1 MHNYPKLV
9 RDRIPELI
17 RRNGGAPQTRRL
29 SDEEFAAALARKL
42 VEEAEE
48 FAATPTA
55 EELADVLEVVYA
67 LAGRIGISIDQVE
80 TIRRAKAAERGTFD
94 KRLLL
99 ESVSSPSQP
108 PEDVQPTPAELLNV
122 GRVALGAAAAIFDE
136 DGRILLVRHSYGRLN
151 WELPGGVAQSGES
164 PEQTAVRE
172 VAEETGLM
180 VVPQRVTGIYS
191 EPGHR
196 LGASMHFVLRCRREP
211 GDAEPRIASDE
222 IIDLAWV
229 EPATLPR
236 PISDFTVRRIT
247 DAMANAP
254 LLPALVAARTWFEN
268 EQDVR

>member
-1 MHNYPKLV
+1 MPNYPKLV
-9 RDRIPELI
+9 RDRIPDLI
-17 RRNGGAPQTRRL
+17 RRNGGEPRTRRL
-29 SDEEFAAALARKL
+29 SEEEFATALARKL

-48 FAATPTA
+48 FVATPTA

-99 ESVSSPSQP
+99 ESVSSPNQP

-122 GRVALGAAAAIFDE
+122 ERVALGAAAAIFDE

-151 WELPGGVAQSGES
+151 WELPGGVAESGES

-180 VVPQRVTGIYS
+180 VVPERVTGIYLES
-191 EPGHR
+191 GHR
-196 LGASMHFVLRCRREP
+196 LGAAMHFVLRCRREP
-211 GDAEPRIASDE
+211 DDAKPRITSDE

-229 EPATLPR
+229 EPTTLPR
-236 PISDFTVRRIT
+236 PISDFTVRRIA
-247 DAMANAP
+247 DAMANTP
-254 LLPALVAARTWFEN
+254 LLPALIAKRTWFED
-268 EQDVR
+268 EQDIR

>member
-1 MHNYPKLV
+1 MHNYTKLV
-9 RDRIPELI
+9 RDRIPDLI
-17 RRNGGAPQTRRL
+17 RGNGGEPHTRRL

-48 FAATPTA
+48 FAVTPTA

-67 LAGRIGISIDQVE
+67 LMRQIGTSVDEVE
-80 TIRRAKAAERGTFD
+80 TLRLAKAAERGAFD

-99 ESVSSPSQP
+99 ESVSSPNQP

-122 GRVALGAAAAIFDE
+122 ERVALGAAAAIFDK

-151 WELPGGVAQSGES
+151 WELPGGVAESEES

-180 VVPQRVTGIYS
+180 VVPERVTGIYLES
-191 EPGHR
+191 RHR
-196 LGASMHFVLRCRREP
+196 LGAAMHFVLRCRREP
-211 GDAEPRIASDE
+211 GDAEPRITSDE
-222 IIDLAWV
+222 IIDFAWV

-254 LLPALVAARTWFEN
+254 LLPALIAERTWFES